1 VAVPKS
7 ELQRRVGV
15 FADTFRRKGLRA
27 THQRM
32 EIFRELA
39 ASDDRRA
46 FSSPIY
52 VRP

>member
-1 VAVPKS
+1 MPDGSGQATPRKATYF
-7 ELQRRVGV
+7 RV
-15 FADTFRRKGLRA
+15 
-27 THQRM
+27 
-32 EIFRELA
+32 ELA